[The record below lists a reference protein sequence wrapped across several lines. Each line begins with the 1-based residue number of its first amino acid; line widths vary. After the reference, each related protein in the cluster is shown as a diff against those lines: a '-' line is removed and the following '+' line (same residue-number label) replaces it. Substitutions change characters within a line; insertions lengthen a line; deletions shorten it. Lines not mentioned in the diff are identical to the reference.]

1 MGERNMETTIE
12 ETLFTIKEASEWA
25 TDLLNKNVTN
35 SNIMYLVQYGRVKG
49 IKRNGTTLISKDDL
63 IRYYESH
70 QDIRKAKWKEQLG
83 KDLNWDLSFE
93 GFKEA
98 ETTKHVHR
106 LHPYKGKF
114 IPQLVEYF
122 LDEHTD
128 DFKKEVCFQKDDII
142 LDPFCGSGTTLIQA
156 SELSINAI
164 GIDIS
169 AFNAFMSNVKIGKHN
184 LVDITKENQNIT
196 SVLRRHYYE
205 SNIPKFE
212 IKLTEALNRFN
223 EKYFPSPDFRF
234 QVRSG
239 QIDQDKYG
247 AEKEKI
253 FLEIYVNLTEQYE
266 IDLRIDKDSD
276 IFIDKWYLPSIRK
289 EIDYI
294 LKLIENIENSDTRD
308 VFRLIL
314 SRTARSCRATTH
326 ADLATL
332 VEPVTKSYY
341 CAKHGK
347 VCRPLF
353 SILSW
358 WERYIQDTIK
368 RLSDFNKLRTNTYQ
382 VCLTDDSRT
391 IDIFATLKSV
401 NPEFANLIQEK
412 KIQGIFS
419 SPPYVGMIDYH
430 EQHAYAY
437 DFFGFERKDHLEIGP
452 LIKGQNKLAK
462 ESYVTDISKVLVN
475 CKKFLAPDYNI
486 MLVANDK
493 FGLYP
498 TIAEISGMNIVNQ
511 YKRPV
516 LNRTE
521 KDKGAYSEII
531 FQLKD
536 GL

>member
-1 MGERNMETTIE
+1 MEITRE
-12 ETLFTIKEASEWA
+12 EALFTVKEASEWA
-25 TDLLNKNVTN
+25 TDYLGKNVTN
-35 SNIMYLVQYGRVKG
+35 SNIMYLIQYGRIKG
-49 IKRNGTTLISKDDL
+49 IRRNGTTLISKDDL
-63 IRYYESH
+63 IKYYESH
-70 QDIRKAKWKEQLG
+70 QDVRKARWKEQLG
-83 KDLNWDLSFE
+83 KDLNWRLSFE
-93 GFKEA
+93 EYKEA

-128 DFKKEVCFQKDDII
+128 DFKKEVYFQKGDIV
-142 LDPFCGSGTTLIQA
+142 LDPFCGSGTTLVQA
-156 SELSINAI
+156 SELGINAI

-169 AFNAFMSNVKIGKHN
+169 AFNTFMSNIKIGKHN
-184 LVDITKENQNIT
+184 LVDISRENQNIT
-196 SVLRRHYYE
+196 SALRRHYHE
-205 SNIPKFE
+205 SNIPEFE
-212 IKLTEALNRFN
+212 IKLTEALNKFN

-253 FLEIYVNLTEQYE
+253 FLEIYINLIEQYE
-266 IDLRIDKDSD
+266 IDLRIDEDSD
-276 IFIDKWYLPSIRK
+276 RFIDKWYLPSIRN
-289 EIDYI
+289 EIDYV
-294 LKLIENIENSDTRD
+294 LKLIEKIENPDTRN

-332 VEPVTKSYY
+332 VEPMTKSYY

-358 WERYIQDTIK
+358 WKRYSQDTIK

-382 VCLTDDSRT
+382 ICLADDSRT
-391 IDIFATLKSV
+391 IDIFATLKNV
-401 NPEFANLIQEK
+401 NPEFANLAQEK

-437 DFFGFERKDHLEIGP
+437 EFFGFDRKDHLEIGP
-452 LIKGQNKLAK
+452 LIKGQNRLAK
-462 ESYVTDISKVLVN
+462 DSYVTDISKVLVN
-475 CKKFLAPDYNI
+475 CKRFLAPDYNI
-486 MLVANDK
+486 LLVANDK

-531 FQLKD
+531 FHLKD
-536 GL
+536 KN

>member
-1 MGERNMETTIE
+1 MNIEMEND
-12 ETLFTIKEASEWA
+12 LFTVKQASEWA
-25 TDLLNKNVTN
+25 TEYLGKNVTN
-35 SNIMYLVQYGRVKG
+35 SNIMYLIQYGRILG
-49 IKRNGTTLISKDDL
+49 IKGNGTTLISKDDL
-63 IRYYESH
+63 IGYYDSH
-70 QDIRKAKWKEQLG
+70 QDGRKVKWKEQLG
-83 KDLNWDLSFE
+83 KDLNWRLSFE
-93 GFKEA
+93 EFKES

-122 LDEHTD
+122 LDDHTD
-128 DFKKEVCFQKDDII
+128 DFKKEVYFHEGDII

-156 SELSINAI
+156 NEVGINAI

-169 AFNAFMSNVKIGKHN
+169 AFNAFMSNIKIGKHN
-184 LVDITKENQNIT
+184 LVDIYNQSIT
-196 SVLRRHYYE
+196 NALRRHYHE

-212 IKLTEALNRFN
+212 LKLTEALNKFN
-223 EKYFPSPDFRF
+223 KKYFPSPDFRF

-239 QIDQDKYG
+239 QMDQDQYG
-247 AEKEKI
+247 AEKEKV
-253 FLEIYVNLTEQYE
+253 FLEIYTNLTEQYG
-266 IDLRIDKDSD
+266 IDLRIDADSE
-276 IFIDKWYLPSIRK
+276 IFVDKWYLPSIRN
-289 EIDYI
+289 EIDYV

-332 VEPVTKSYY
+332 VEPMTKSYY

-358 WERYIQDTIK
+358 WERYSQDTIK

-382 VCLTDDSRT
+382 ICLTDDSRI
-391 IDIFATLKSV
+391 IDIFATLKNA
-401 NPEFANLIQEK
+401 NPEFANLAQEK

-452 LIKGQNKLAK
+452 LVKGQNKLAK
-462 ESYVTDISKVLVN
+462 DSYVADISKVLVN
-475 CKKFLAPDYNI
+475 CKRFLAPDYSI
-486 MLVANDK
+486 LLVANDK

-498 TIAEISGMNIVNQ
+498 IIAGISGMNIVNQ

>member
-1 MGERNMETTIE
+1 METTIE